1 MKDPATS
8 LTSRRDLLKLGAYSG
23 LTALAAGTA
32 GRALA
37 AENRPGLIAKPIPAT
52 GQRMPCVGIGTNSF
66 TVEDVPNLTAVLK
79 RMSELGGVFIDA
91 AASYKGSE
99 VAIGQVMGN
108 LKLRDRFFIST
119 KISSGPKIMGDL
131 GGAKSL
137 DRSLERLKTDHVDL
151 LLVHNMMGAE
161 ELLPMMAEW
170 KKAGR
175 IRNLGISTS
184 DNPDHPRMAALMKK
198 YPMDF
203 IEVNYSI
210 ANRASDEL
218 ILPLAQERKIA
229 VIANQPFGG
238 KHEENLLRDNKRVLP
253 AWAADLNCSSWSEF
267 LVKFVISH
275 PAVTVV
281 VPGTTKMDHMESN
294 LKAGNGPMPDA
305 AMRKRM
311 ADVWNS

>member
-1 MKDPATS
+1 MPLPSS
-8 LTSRRDLLKLGAYSG
+8 LLASRREILKFGVYTG
-23 LTALAAGTA
+23 VTALAASAAATQ
-32 GRALA
+32 A
-37 AENRPGLIAKPIPAT
+37 AESRGGLLSKTIPAT
-52 GQRMPCVGIGTNSF
+52 GQKLPCVGIGTNSF
-66 TVEDVPNLTAVLK
+66 TVDDVPNLQAVLK
-79 RMSELGGVFIDA
+79 RMSELGGSFIDA

-99 VAIGQVMGN
+99 VAIGQVMNN
-108 LKLRDRFFIST
+108 LKLRDKFFISS

-131 GGAKSL
+131 GGDKAFE
-137 DRSLERLKTDHVDL
+137 RSLQRLNTDHLDL
-151 LLVHNMMGAE
+151 LLVHNMLGTE
-161 ELLPMMAEW
+161 ELMPKMLEW
-170 KKAGR
+170 KKAGK

-184 DNPDHPRMAALMKK
+184 DNPDHAQMAAFMKK

-210 ANRASDEL
+210 ANRASDAL

-229 VIANQPFGG
+229 VVANQPFGG

-253 AWAADLNCSSWSEF
+253 AWAAELNCSSWSEF
-267 LVKFVISH
+267 LLKFVISH

-311 ADVWNS
+311 ADVWNV